1 MYFRVSQKSIFM
13 KRVALFL
20 LFGIFS
26 IAALAQT
33 QDAAQLY
40 KDGKQ
45 LLQQGDYDNA
55 IMVLNNAL
63 QQDPKN
69 LDIQKDLAFANF
81 LNRDYASAINVSKKI
96 IEQPG
101 ADEQA
106 YQILGMCY
114 KAIAEYKQAADL
126 YEKGIKK
133 FPNSGVLYNEY
144 GELLAMNKNLD
155 KAIQYWEKGIEADPN
170 YSSNYYNAAMYYSQS
185 NTNLFWVMYYG
196 EIFVNLESYTTRTAG
211 MKSTLLDAYKKLY
224 TQFKPEQWTSEYKK
238 TPFALACMQV
248 LKNSIYQIATGVTPD
263 NLLAVRTRFV
273 LDWYNGGLNQQF
285 PSRLFDQW
293 QYFLRDGMFEAY
305 NQWIFGAAASPAQ
318 YQTWVQQHASEANAF
333 KQYQSNRI
341 FKIPMGQF
349 YHQ

>member
-1 MYFRVSQKSIFM
+1 M
-13 KRVALFL
+13 KHVVFL
-20 LFGIFS
+20 CFFGLLVIM
-26 IAALAQT
+26 AKAQT

-45 LLQQGDYDNA
+45 LMQQGDYDNA
-55 IMVLNNAL
+55 VMVLNNAL
-63 QQDPKN
+63 QQDPNN

-81 LNRDYASAINVSKKI
+81 LNRDYTSAINVSKKI
-96 IEQPG
+96 IAQPG

-114 KAIAEYKQAADL
+114 KAIAEYKEAGDL
-126 YEKGIKK
+126 YEKGLKK

-144 GELLAMNKNLD
+144 GEMLAMNKTLD

-170 YSSNYYNAAMYYSQS
+170 YSSNYFNAAMYYAQ
-185 NTNLFWVMYYG
+185 NNDNLLWVMYYG
-196 EIFVNLESYTTRTAG
+196 EIFINLESYTTRTAS
-211 MKSTLLDAYKKLY
+211 MKSTILDAYKKLY
-224 TQFKPEQWTSEYKK
+224 TQYKPEQWGSGYKK
-238 TPFALACMQV
+238 TPFALAFFQV

-263 NLLAVRTRFV
+263 NLMAVRTRFI
-273 LDWYNGGLNQQF
+273 LDWYNSGLNQQF

-305 NQWIFGAAASPAQ
+305 NQWIFGAAASPVN
-318 YQTWVQQHASEANAF
+318 YQNWVQTHTALADAF
-333 KQYQSNRI
+333 KQYQASRI
-341 FKIPMGQF
+341 FKIPLGQY